1 MTKAE
6 VAQLFMVIAAAYPRD
21 TAFVAADKQMAGVW
35 AKMLADVP
43 YEIAENA
50 VTAHVANS
58 PFPPSIAEIRQ
69 WAAKAIIGRIMSADD
84 AWGIV
89 LKAIR
94 KYGIYEQKKAKELCG
109 PEIWKAVL
117 QLYPTW
123 EQLCMSENGVA
134 DRAHFMRMWES
145 RCKREA
151 ELAVLPES
159 LRPTIAS
166 GNQAALPGGNQKCL
180 SQ

>member
-6 VAQLFMVIAAAYPRD
+6 AVKLFAVITASYPRD
-21 TAFVAADKQMAGVW
+21 TAFAAADAQMAGVW

-69 WAAKAIIGRIMSADD
+69 WTAKAVMIAAMDADQ
-84 AWGIV
+84 AWGYV
-89 LKAIR
+89 LGAIR
-94 KYGIYEQKKAKELCG
+94 DHGYYDPSGAKTSMPAKVWETVMR
-109 PEIWKAVL
+109 I
-117 QLYPTW
+117 YPTW
-123 EQLCMSENGVA
+123 EQICMSENGIA
-134 DRAHFMRMWES
+134 DRAHFMRMWDA
-145 RCKREA
+145 RTKREV
-151 ELAVLPES
+151 EMTVLPES